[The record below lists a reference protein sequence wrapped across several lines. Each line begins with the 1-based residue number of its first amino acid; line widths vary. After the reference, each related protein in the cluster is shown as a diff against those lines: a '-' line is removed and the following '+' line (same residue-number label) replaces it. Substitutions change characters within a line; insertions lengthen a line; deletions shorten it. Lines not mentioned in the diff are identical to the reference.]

1 MPISTFMGLHTSLR
15 GLLAEQR
22 ALDVTS
28 HNIANANTVGYTRQ
42 EAVTQATDALAVPPA
57 GLLGTG
63 VDVVS
68 YRRIR
73 DSFLDLQYR
82 AQNMQVGNGT
92 AKADGLEQAEM
103 RLSEPG
109 QNGIAARLNSF
120 WNTWSDLA
128 NAPESGAARGALLE
142 DARTLVSSINALD
155 DGFET
160 VQSQSAQELSLLTGN
175 GGELEGM
182 VRELA
187 GLNGAIRDSQRVG
200 AQPNDLLDR
209 RDLLLDKLSNLAQV
223 SVSDDGAG
231 SIRVTLGGAAAPLVD
246 GSTATWPAPAMPNPG
261 GRIGALMDLASPTG
275 PVAGYRAD
283 LASFAQTLTTQVN
296 AIYNPTA
303 AAGGDF
309 FAYSAGTSTLSM
321 NPAISSAT
329 LVAGTGG
336 APGANN
342 SAIALSELR
351 GRPGSPDDAYAKLV
365 TRIGTEVADAKRSS
379 INATA
384 LAESV
389 EDRRQSTGGVSLD
402 EEMTNLI
409 RFQRGYQA
417 AARAMTTTD
426 SLLETLIN
434 RTGRV
439 GL

>member
-28 HNIANANTVGYTRQ
+28 HNVANANTVGYTRQ
-42 EAVTQATDALAVPPA
+42 EAVVQATDALQVPPA

-63 VDVVS
+63 VDVVA

-73 DSFLDLQYR
+73 DTFLDLQFR
-82 AQNMQVGNGT
+82 AQNMQVGYGET
-92 AKADGLEQAEM
+92 RADALEQAEM

-109 QNGIAARLNSF
+109 DNGIAARLNSF
-120 WNTWSDLA
+120 WSSWADLA
-128 NAPESGAARGALLE
+128 NAPESGAARGALIE

-160 VQSQSAQELSLLTGN
+160 VQTQAADELALLTGD
-175 GGELEGM
+175 GGELEGI
-182 VRELA
+182 VREIA
-187 GLNGAIRDSQRVG
+187 MLNGTIRDFQNVG

-209 RDLLLDKLSNLAQV
+209 RDLLLDRLSNLAQV

-231 SIRVTLGGAAAPLVD
+231 SIRVTLGGAAAPIVD
-246 GSTATWPAPAMPNPG
+246 GTTVTWPAPAMPTPG
-261 GRIGALMDLASPTG
+261 GKIGALIDASSPTG
-275 PVAGYRAD
+275 TIASYRAD
-283 LASFAQTLTTQVN
+283 LASFAQSLTTQVN
-296 AIYNPTA
+296 AIYNPAAGADFFSYDPGTATLSLNPAVTA
-303 AAGGDF
+303 ATLKAG
-309 FAYSAGTSTLSM
+309 SGT
-321 NPAISSAT
+321 
-329 LVAGTGG
+329 
-336 APGANN
+336 APGANDV
-342 SAIALSELR
+342 AIALSELR
-351 GRPGSPDDAYAKLV
+351 GRPGSPDDAYASLV
-365 TRIGTEVADAKRSS
+365 TRIGTEVADARRTAV
-379 INATA
+379 NATA
-384 LAESV
+384 LSEAI
-389 EDRRQSTGGVSLD
+389 EDRRQSTAGVSLD

-426 SLLETLIN
+426 SLLDTLIN

>member
-28 HNIANANTVGYTRQ
+28 HNIANANTVGYSRQ
-42 EAVTQATDALAVPPA
+42 DAQMQATAALSVPAA

-63 VDVVS
+63 VDVVA
-68 YRRIR
+68 YKRIR

-82 AQNMQVGNGT
+82 AQSMQVGYGT
-92 AKADGLEQAEM
+92 ARADALDQAEM
-103 RLSEPG
+103 RLAEPSD
-109 QNGIAARLNSF
+109 NGIAERLNSF
-120 WNTWSDLA
+120 WSSWSDLA
-128 NAPESGAARGALLE
+128 NAPESGAARAALIE

-160 VQSQSAQELSLLTGN
+160 VSTQAAQELSLLTSN

-182 VRELA
+182 ARELA
-187 GLNGAIRDSQRVG
+187 GLNGAIKDSQSVG

-209 RDLLLDKLSNLAQV
+209 RDVLLDRLSSLAQV
-223 SVSDDGAG
+223 SVADNGAG

-246 GSTATWPAPAMPNPG
+246 GATVTWPAPAMPNPSG
-261 GRIGALMDLASPTG
+261 KIGALMDASSPTG
-275 PVAGYRAD
+275 TVASYRSD
-283 LASFAQTLTTQVN
+283 LAGFAQALTTQVN
-296 AIYNPTA
+296 AIYNPAAGTDFLAYNAGTATLSINPTVTTATLTA
-303 AAGGDF
+303 AAG
-309 FAYSAGTSTLSM
+309 A
-321 NPAISSAT
+321 
-329 LVAGTGG
+329 V
-336 APGANN
+336 GAN
-342 SAIALSELR
+342 SAALSLSELR
-351 GRPGSPDDAYAKLV
+351 GKPGGPDDVYAQLV
-365 TRIGTEVADAKRSS
+365 TRIGTEVADAKRAT

-384 LAESV
+384 LSESI
-389 EDRRQSTGGVSLD
+389 EDRRQSTAGVSLD

-417 AARAMTTTD
+417 AARAMTTADT
-426 SLLETLIN
+426 LLDTLIN

>member
-28 HNIANANTVGYTRQ
+28 HNIANANTAGYTRQ
-42 EAVTQATDALAVPPA
+42 EAVTQATDALPVTPG

-63 VDVVS
+63 VDVIA

-82 AQNMQVGNGT
+82 AQNMQVGYGT
-92 AKADGLEQAEM
+92 ARADALDQAEM
-103 RLSEPG
+103 RLAEPG
-109 QNGIAARLNSF
+109 ENGIAARLSSF
-120 WNTWSDLA
+120 WSSWSDLA
-128 NAPESGAARGALLE
+128 NAPESGAARGALIE
-142 DARTLVSSINALD
+142 DAKTLVSSINALD

-160 VQSQSAQELSLLTGN
+160 VQNQAAQELAIVTGN
-175 GGELEGM
+175 GGELEGIA
-182 VRELA
+182 RELA
-187 GLNGAIRDSQRVG
+187 GLNGAIRDSQAVG

-231 SIRVTLGGAAAPLVD
+231 SIRVTLGGAATPLVD
-246 GSTATWPAPAMPNPG
+246 GSTVTWPAPAMPNPG
-261 GRIGALMDLASPTG
+261 GRIGALMDASSPTG
-275 PVAGYRAD
+275 TIASYRAD
-283 LASFAQTLTTQVN
+283 LAGFAQALTTQVN
-296 AIYNPTA
+296 AIYNP
-303 AAGGDF
+303 AAGADF
-309 FAYSAGTSTLSM
+309 FSYDAGTATLSI
-321 NPAISSAT
+321 NPAISAAT
-329 LVAGTGG
+329 LVTGTGA
-336 APGANN
+336 APGANDT
-342 SAIALSELR
+342 AVALSELR
-351 GRPGSPDDAYAKLV
+351 GRTGSPDDVYARLV
-365 TRIGTEVADAKRSS
+365 TRIGTEVADAKRTT

-384 LAESV
+384 LSESI
-389 EDRRQSTGGVSLD
+389 EDRRQSTAGVSLD